1 MTEGTPFA
9 FRGCPGIY
17 EEVRAWL
24 SRQLGVCPKEITL
37 LGSGRL
43 GFSLAAPPRYGTPFG
58 KESDLDFSIVSQS
71 LFGELAAAFSLWEN
85 DYKTSVVAPRNP
97 RERSWWDGN
106 LEFGH
111 CNLPRGFLDANKVPN
126 FDRYP
131 VARRINQT
139 MWVLTKKL
147 EVTHEAPAPRKASVR
162 VYRSWHALVQRVSL
176 NLHLALSE
184 P

>member
-9 FRGCPGIY
+9 FHACPAIY

-24 SRQLGVCPKEITL
+24 GGQLGVCPKEITL

-43 GFSLAAPPRYGTPFG
+43 GFCLAPPPRYGTPFG
-58 KESDLDFSIVSQS
+58 KQSDLDFSIVSEP
-71 LFGELAAAFSLWEN
+71 LFGEIAAAFSQWEN
-85 DYKTSVVAPRNP
+85 DYKTSVVVPRNP
-97 RERSWWDGN
+97 REQKFWDDN

-111 CNLPRGFLDANKVPN
+111 RNLPKGFLDANKVPN

-131 VARRINQT
+131 VAQRVNHT

-147 EVTHEAPAPRKASVR
+147 EVTHEAPAPNKASVR
-162 VYRSWHALVQRVSL
+162 IYRSWSALVQRVSL
-176 NLHLALSE
+176 NLHVALSG